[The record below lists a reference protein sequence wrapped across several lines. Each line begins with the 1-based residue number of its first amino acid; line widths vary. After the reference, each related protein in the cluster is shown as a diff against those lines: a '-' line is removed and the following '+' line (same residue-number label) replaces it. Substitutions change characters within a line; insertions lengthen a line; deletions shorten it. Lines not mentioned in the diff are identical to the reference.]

1 MRPPENKKSHSD
13 DMALPKLSDAATA
26 TGASAEVAGIFDD
39 EPMCMQPTVWVSSH
53 AAKKGS
59 QAPLWMLGRPKC
71 GGISLK
77 QTARTPRA
85 PLRRTSAAAFAGS
98 HSGMRHSG
106 MRAPLLS
113 PHHSSTIQSLY
124 AITQAS
130 ASSWSLASRNVWPQ
144 KRGKVG

>member
-39 EPMCMQPTVWVSSH
+39 EPMCMQPTVPVSSQ

-59 QAPLWMLGRPKC
+59 QAPLWMLGRPRC

-85 PLRRTSAAAFAGS
+85 ALRRTSVAASSGS
-98 HSGMRHSG
+98 HRGMRQRGINEPS
-106 MRAPLLS
+106 LS
-113 PHHSSTIQSLY
+113 PHHSSTIQSL
-124 AITQAS
+124 
-130 ASSWSLASRNVWPQ
+130 
-144 KRGKVG
+144 